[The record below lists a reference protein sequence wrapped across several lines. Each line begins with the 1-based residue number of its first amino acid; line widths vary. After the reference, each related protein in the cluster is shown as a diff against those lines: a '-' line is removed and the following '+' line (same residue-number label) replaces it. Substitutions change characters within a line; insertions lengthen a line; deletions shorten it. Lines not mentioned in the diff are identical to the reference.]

1 MSSAAPL
8 SQASNPSPARQRFVI
23 PSWFREPLLHFAVLG
38 GLLFGV
44 DHYLSSRA
52 GDPHTIVIG
61 ADVDKQ
67 AVDVFRD
74 ARGRVPDADELYALR
89 RVWLDNEVL
98 YREGIALGL
107 DRGDNTIRD
116 RVIFKSLSMI
126 EAGLKAPQVDEAKL
140 RAWFESHRAKY
151 DEPARYDFEEA
162 IVVGDRTESA
172 VRAFVAALNAGVPT
186 GMPGDVRADL
196 RVFTNRPHENIVQ
209 SYGEEFAVALEA
221 APVGEWRVTPSK
233 GGLRA
238 VRLKAATAAK
248 PASFD
253 DLAGVVMQDWTDATM
268 SEQRSAA
275 VAALAKKYKVQVEA
289 AK

>member
-1 MSSAAPL
+1 MSSVAI
-8 SQASNPSPARQRFVI
+8 PSLARQRFVT
-23 PSWFREPLLHFAVLG
+23 PAWLREPLLHFAVLG

-44 DHYLSSRA
+44 DHFISSKA

-67 AVDVFRD
+67 AIDVFRA
-74 ARGRVPDADELYALR
+74 ARGREPNADELFALR

-98 YREGIALGL
+98 YREGLALGL
-107 DRGDNTIRD
+107 DRGDNSIRE

-126 EAGLKAPQVDEAKL
+126 EAGLKLPPVDETQL

-162 IVVGDRTESA
+162 VIVGDRSESA
-172 VRAFVAALNAGVPT
+172 VQAFVTSLNAGTPADST
-186 GMPGDVRADL
+186 RADL
-196 RVFTNRPHENIVQ
+196 RVFDNRPHENIVQ
-209 SYGEEFAVALEA
+209 SYGNEFATALEG
-221 APVGEWRVTPSK
+221 APVGEWRAIASK
-233 GGLRA
+233 GGVRA
-238 VRLKAATAAK
+238 VRLKQATPAK

-253 DLAGVVMQDWTDATM
+253 ELAGVVMQDWTDATM
-268 SEQRSAA
+268 AGQRSAA
-275 VAALAKKYKVQVEA
+275 VAALAKKYKVQTGA